1 MRIRMLMAATALLY
15 LGPLLAGLAG
25 FGWPLVYAFATIFT
39 LWLII
44 MRPGDW
50 PRDLAAWRRP
60 EVPVRAL
67 GQVVVQL
74 LLVALMFGIGRG
86 IGGIA
91 GFLPPLPVAL
101 PLGISLLAIPLS
113 RLVWDPVKAAR
124 LDAVL
129 SDALAQIEGRP
140 RPIRPGGMIDSFLAE
155 LDALPEDAPEAVA
168 RLVCRGIEEL
178 DPCVLKARL
187 LERVGQAPRRADWL
201 ALILQATEGTAT
213 RDCGGDYPARCLQL
227 LPDDPSLVALFADE
241 LARSLELEPDL
252 WGDCPNPAALQ
263 ERIDRLT
270 GTEAEAPLRTLL
282 ALTERL
288 APED

>member
-1 MRIRMLMAATALLY
+1 MRIKMVLAATALLY

-39 LWLII
+39 LWLIT

-86 IGGIA
+86 IGGVA

-101 PLGISLLAIPLS
+101 PLGLSLLSIPLA
-113 RLVWDPVKAAR
+113 RLVWDPVKAAK

-129 SDALAQIEGRP
+129 TEALAQIAAQP
-140 RPIRPGGMIDSFLAE
+140 RPPRPDGMIDGFLAE
-155 LDALPEDAPEAVA
+155 LDALPDDEPEAVA
-168 RLVCRGIEEL
+168 RLVYRGIEEL
-178 DPCVLKARL
+178 DPRALRDRL
-187 LERVGQAPRRADWL
+187 LARVAGAPRRADWL
-201 ALILQATEGTAT
+201 ALILQATEGSAA
-213 RDCGGDYPARCLQL
+213 RDCGGDYPTRCLQL
-227 LPDDPSLVALFADE
+227 LPDDPALVALFASE
-241 LARSLELEPDL
+241 LNRSLALDPDL
-252 WGDCPNPAALQ
+252 WGDCPNPATLQ
-263 ERIDRLT
+263 ERIDRLA
-270 GTEAEAPLRTLL
+270 GTEAEAPLRELL

>member
-1 MRIRMLMAATALLY
+1 MAATALLY

-25 FGWPLVYAFATIFT
+25 FGWPLVYAFAAIFT
-39 LWLII
+39 LWLIT

-50 PRDLAAWRRP
+50 PRDLAAWCRP

-86 IGGIA
+86 IGGVA

-101 PLGISLLAIPLS
+101 PLGMSLMSIPLS
-113 RLVWDPVKAAR
+113 RLVWDPVKAAK

-129 SDALAQIEGRP
+129 TDALAQIEARP
-140 RPIRPGGMIDSFLAE
+140 RPTLPGGMIDSFLAE
-155 LDALPEDAPEAVA
+155 LDALPDDAPEAVA
-168 RLVCRGIEEL
+168 RLVHRGIEEL
-178 DPCVLKARL
+178 DPCLLKTRL
-187 LERVGQAPRRADWL
+187 LERVAQAPRRADWL

-213 RDCGGDYPARCLQL
+213 RDCSGDYPTRCLQL
-227 LPDDPSLVALFADE
+227 LPDDPALVALYAEE
-241 LARSLELEPDL
+241 LARSLALDPDL
-252 WGDCPNPAALQ
+252 WGDCPNPDTLQ
-263 ERIDRLT
+263 ERIDRLS
-270 GTEAEAPLRTLL
+270 GTEAEAPLLALL

-288 APED
+288 SPED